1 MSSLTLDLG
10 NPVWISLRSAVL
22 LLTKKEDRGVED
34 QVDID
39 WLESC
44 VRSVG
49 RRSLHPFRLGSL
61 HSPKPPDSPHHPFFL
76 SHPQC
81 LLWLP
86 LPHPPAPKQRLQK
99 NTHTH
104 SRFFGAST
112 PCKRLA
118 IQLPSYRPL
127 LSGHV
132 WFILFLTVLKKRGY
146 QTRWKAGSTSL
157 FSFLPSLSESTQGT
171 WCLIITRQCISFH
184 VLLLAS

>member
-1 MSSLTLDLG
+1 MDLPSLGCPLAHQKRRPGCGRSSRHRLAR
-10 NPVWISLRSAVL
+10 VM
-22 LLTKKEDRGVED
+22 
-34 QVDID
+34 
-39 WLESC
+39 
-44 VRSVG
+44 
-49 RRSLHPFRLGSL
+49 RSLGWPPPSPSLPTFLRLGSL
-61 HSPKPPDSPHHPFFL
+61 HSPKPPDSPRHPFFL